1 LDEQSFVEI
10 GSLVE
15 ARNTDYN
22 LGAKKVQGDGV
33 ITGYGLLNG
42 RMVCVYS
49 QDSAALGGSVGEMH
63 ARKIVRLY
71 DMAMDMGVPVIGMM
85 DSAGLRLQEG
95 GDALW
100 AFGTIFAR
108 QAKASGRIPQI
119 CAVLGPCGGGS
130 AVMASLSDFT
140 LMEKE
145 SGALFVN

>member
-1 LDEQSFVEI
+1 MKNAKMSARERIEYLLDEQSFVEI

-71 DMAMDMGVPVIGMM
+71 DMAMDMGVSVCRRAGTPSGLSERYLP
-85 DSAGLRLQEG
+85 DRRRRPAGFRRSARSLVPAAGE
-95 GDALW
+95 
-100 AFGTIFAR
+100 AR
-108 QAKASGRIPQI
+108 
-119 CAVLGPCGGGS
+119 
-130 AVMASLSDFT
+130 
-140 LMEKE
+140 
-145 SGALFVN
+145 